1 MTTSLK
7 KEMKIDDIEDDA
19 LRGKDDGESDA
30 EGDFDTSRAK
40 RPRQHF
46 FGPRRKRRMS
56 LRSRNATI
64 DDWLTADND
73 DLDPGESHNYV
84 DAYVDLEDFIVDG

>member
-1 MTTSLK
+1 M
-7 KEMKIDDIEDDA
+7 EIDDIEDDA

-40 RPRQHF
+40 RPRQQF